1 VATGF
6 QQLAYAAFH
15 LITAEVTEAV
25 LTGNV
30 RTHVF
35 TEFHGHLLLEYEF
48 VRLLTVAQSLW
59 CSDVVNDDA
68 PCRQTALK
76 ASAWDAA
83 LSHNS
88 VTT

>member
-35 TEFHGHLLLEYEF
+35 TEFHGHLLLVYEF
-48 VRLLTVAQSLW
+48 FFVNFVPQMNLTQ
-59 CSDVVNDDA
+59 VVNQ
-68 PCRQTALK
+68 PVQ
-76 ASAWDAA
+76 
-83 LSHNS
+83 
-88 VTT
+88 